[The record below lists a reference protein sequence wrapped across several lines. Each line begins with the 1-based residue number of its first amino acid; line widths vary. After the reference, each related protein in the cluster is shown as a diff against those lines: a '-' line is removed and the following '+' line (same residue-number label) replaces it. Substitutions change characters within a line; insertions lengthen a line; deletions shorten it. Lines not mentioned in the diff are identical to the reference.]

1 MAAPRVEDVEP
12 GAAADDPE
20 MVELRAFAAEVV
32 SASGGVPR
40 RSGYRPRL
48 EPGGPALSIAPVTLL
63 TDLGSGLVS
72 SIRERPLRAAGAA
85 LVGCGVV
92 AGAIFL
98 LLPRDGALELA
109 ASLPDRGA
117 AVATAPPPAV
127 TSIPENLLKTTAP
140 ARPRQDPPQ
149 PPPAEA
155 PPAAQAPPVARAL
168 PAPRAVPA
176 PQPPPAPSAPPRV
189 ARSTTTKHVA
199 LPPARPSQAARP
211 SKKVASLD
219 RAAMIDGMQAI
230 QPRVSECYREYRQ
243 KGVAMTS
250 IEVGGDG
257 KVTKVTV
264 TGPLGRTRTGA
275 CVKAAV
281 KTARFR
287 GAGKF
292 QYPLV
297 LK

>member
-1 MAAPRVEDVEP
+1 MGAPRVEDVEP

-32 SASGGVPR
+32 SASGGVAR

-48 EPGGPALSIAPVTLL
+48 EPGGRALSLAPVTLL
-63 TDLGSGLVS
+63 ADLGSGLVT

-109 ASLPDRGA
+109 ASLPDRSGA
-117 AVATAPPPAV
+117 AVVTAPPSAV

-149 PPPAEA
+149 A
-155 PPAAQAPPVARAL
+155 PPTAQAPPVAQAPAARAL
-168 PAPRAVPA
+168 PAS
-176 PQPPPAPSAPPRV
+176 QPPPAPSAPPRV
-189 ARSTTTKHVA
+189 ARATTTKHVA
-199 LPPARPSQAARP
+199 PPTARPAQAARP

-219 RAAMIDGMQAI
+219 RTAMIDGMQAI

-243 KGVAMTS
+243 KGVAMTT

-257 KVTKVTV
+257 KVTKVV
-264 TGPLGRTRTGA
+264 VAGPLARTRTGA